1 MYMNVLEVSSLT
13 EPERTAIT
21 EYETAIAG
29 IPDCFDCLTGKSIAE
44 LATYA
49 ASLNPDVGVASHV
62 DQFVCGHLDM
72 LATWYDAIDQLD
84 SEIRGNVIAGGIPE
98 WAQQYLKAQALA
110 MFSATIA
117 LQRAVIEYHHG
128 SAGPR
133 LDPEYGHAYALS
145 NSTLNPFK

>member
-1 MYMNVLEVSSLT
+1 MT
-13 EPERTAIT
+13 DTRTAAEQAAVT

-29 IPDCFDCLTGKSIAE
+29 IPDCFDTFTADSIRD

-49 ASLNPDVGVASHV
+49 AGISSQTVAAAA
-62 DQFVCGHLDM
+62 DEFVRAHLEM
-72 LATWYDAIDQLD
+72 LSSWHDALDALD
-84 SEIRGNVIAGGIPE
+84 SEIRADVVEGALPD
-98 WAQQYLKAQALA
+98 WARQCLKVEALRL
-110 MFSATIA
+110 FDATTD
-117 LQRAVIEYHHG
+117 LQRAVCEYHHG